1 MRRGVAGMLGRTRR
15 SGTDCQ
21 QIEWLM
27 VSYHTIG
34 CCLVPNNK
42 LRVYSRAGHS
52 LSSDFIPF
60 VQRWWLERER
70 DPPGYT
76 SPSSLSLSR
85 PLNFNFTVILW
96 AVSFLQIPQME

>member
-1 MRRGVAGMLGRTRR
+1 MRRGVAGMLGRIRR
-15 SGTDCQ
+15 SGTACQ

-34 CCLVPNNK
+34 CSLVPNNK

-60 VQRWWLERER
+60 VQRWWLEREKETL
-70 DPPGYT
+70 PGT
-76 SPSSLSLSR
+76 RAHLLSHSLAL
-85 PLNFNFTVILW
+85 
-96 AVSFLQIPQME
+96 